1 MKGLIF
7 DDFTVRVV
15 SIVYMQ
21 SEGFKKDVYLFENLK
36 NLATEKISSLIG
48 IFIIQPSQE
57 SIKKLLAIL
66 KAPLFKE
73 YHIYFTSPVDDDVVN
88 GLARN
93 DECDVI
99 KKIQEI
105 SFEFLAITPEM
116 MTTGLS
122 STISLCKPKMEWTEI
137 DGLLVDRMQRSLASA
152 ILAMRKRVH
161 VRYLTRSEACA
172 RVAEGVNVLLND
184 LGHHQERV

>member
-36 NLATEKISSLIG
+36 NLGNEKISSLIG

-57 SIKKLLAIL
+57 SVRRLTAIL
-66 KAPLFKE
+66 KTPLFKE
-73 YHIYFTSPVDDDVVN
+73 YHIYFTSPVEDEIIH

-99 KKIQEI
+99 KKVQEI
-105 SFEFLAITPEM
+105 SLEFLAITPELM
-116 MTTGLS
+116 STGLT
-122 STISLCKPKMEWTEI
+122 STIGLCKPKLEWTEI
-137 DGLLVDRMQRSLASA
+137 EGVLIDRMQRSLASA
-152 ILAMRKRVH
+152 ILSLRKRVH
-161 VRYLTRSEACA
+161 VRYLTRSEACV
-172 RVAEGVNVLLND
+172 RVAEGVNVLSLHK
-184 LGHHQERV
+184 GSG

>member
-36 NLATEKISSLIG
+36 NLGNEKISSLIG
-48 IFIIQPSQE
+48 IFVIQPSQE
-57 SIKKLLAIL
+57 SIKKLMSIL
-66 KAPLFKE
+66 KVPLFKE
-73 YHIYFTSPVDDDVVN
+73 YHVYFTSPVEDEVIN

-105 SFEFLAITPEM
+105 SLEYLAVTPELM
-116 MTTGLS
+116 STGLS
-122 STISLCKPKMEWTEI
+122 STISLCKPKMEWTEV
-137 DGLLVDRMQRSLASA
+137 DSLLIDRMQRSLASA
-152 ILAMRKRVH
+152 VLSLRKRVH
-161 VRYLTRSEACA
+161 VRYLTRSESCA
-172 RVAEGVNVLLND
+172 RVAEGLNVL
-184 LGHHQERV
+184 